1 MMHKIWKKVSREEAI
16 AKSKTALDSIP
27 FVARPRP
34 DSEQQ
39 PDTKENNLP
48 RAVPTAKPK
57 QVCAACQKLGL
68 SLSRNQHKIMEAIC
82 ENPDEEIRDRCER
95 VRLTRETESS
105 ERRAVTNFGLV
116 RCIGS
121 VGNRR
126 LFFSPTKDKGEKWR
140 ETHGLPRWS
149 EHGGPIHTFVVTKSE
164 KKLSLVRPGT
174 KFARRR
180 TGEPGGVRP
189 DSMALP
195 PAATGRRIALQAAVG
210 HQPRGEAVNLLKLC
224 GVWKGTEDQ
233 NPTGWIDLV
242 VSIGLNKRVQN
253 SIERAVREL
262 NDGQVPSNLMFYNVE
277 DVLNPSVDWSV
288 LLAREI

>member
-16 AKSKTALDSIP
+16 ARSKPILAIIP
-27 FVARPRP
+27 FVARPP
-34 DSEQQ
+34 SDSEQQ
-39 PDTKENNLP
+39 TGVKDDNSP
-48 RAVPTAKPK
+48 RAVPAAEPK
-57 QVCAACQKLGL
+57 QVCAACKKLGL
-68 SLSRNQHKIMEAIC
+68 SLSRTQHKIMEDVC
-82 ENPDEEIRDRCER
+82 EDPAKEIRDRCER
-95 VRLTRETESS
+95 LGLARETECS
-105 ERRAVTNFGLV
+105 ERRGLMIFGLV

-140 ETHGLPRWS
+140 EAHGLPRWS
-149 EHGGPIHTFVVTKSE
+149 EHGGPIHTFIVTKSE

-189 DSMALP
+189 DSLALP
-195 PAATGRRIALQAAVG
+195 PAATGRRIAFQVAVG

-224 GVWKGTEDQ
+224 GMWKGTEDQ